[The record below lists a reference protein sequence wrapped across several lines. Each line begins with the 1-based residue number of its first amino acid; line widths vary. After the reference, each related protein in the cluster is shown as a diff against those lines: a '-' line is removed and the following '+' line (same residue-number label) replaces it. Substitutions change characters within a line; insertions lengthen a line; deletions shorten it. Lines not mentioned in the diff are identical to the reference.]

1 MTNFDDLG
9 LVEQSHVAAHVIAG
23 VARTLRRVDCA
34 DMADHCVDLA
44 AWFADLAHDLEQIL
58 DRQEHQP

>member
-1 MTNFDDLG
+1 MTSFDDLG
-9 LVEQSHVAAHVIAG
+9 LVEQAHVAAHVIAG
-23 VARTLRRVDCA
+23 VARTLRRVDC
-34 DMADHCVDLA
+34 DSMANSCVDLA

>member
-9 LVEQSHVAAHVIAG
+9 LVEQAHVAAHVIAG
-23 VARTLRRVDCA
+23 VARTFRAIDHEVL
-34 DMADHCVDLA
+34 ADHTLTLA
-44 AWFADLAHDLEQIL
+44 TWFADLAHDLEQIL